1 MSEKDNDLFSVAE
14 AVIYQFFAQ
23 RKCMVG
29 VIVRGLM
36 LLVSH

>member
-1 MSEKDNDLFSVAE
+1 MFEKDNDLCSVAE
-14 AVIYQFFAQ
+14 AVIYQSLAQ

-29 VIVRGLM
+29 VVVRDLM